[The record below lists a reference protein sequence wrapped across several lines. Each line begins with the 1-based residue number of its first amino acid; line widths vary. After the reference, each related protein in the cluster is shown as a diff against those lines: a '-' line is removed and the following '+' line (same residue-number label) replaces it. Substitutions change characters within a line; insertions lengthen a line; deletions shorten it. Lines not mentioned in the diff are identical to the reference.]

1 MKQYLLKLAAG
12 ESLTVE
18 ETKDAMGKC
27 VSGEATEI
35 EMAGFLTAL
44 HMKGETIEEISGS
57 AMAIQAKAVQIHP
70 KTEKFIDI
78 VGTGGDYS
86 NSFNISTTAAFVI
99 AAAGLPVAKHG
110 NRSVSSKSGAG
121 DVLEALGVKI
131 DLEPAKVEACI
142 NETGYGFMFAPVF
155 NKAFKYVGKVCRE
168 LGFRT
173 IFNIMGPMSNPSRA
187 KYMLYGVFSKDLTE
201 PLARVLL
208 NMGAQHAMVVS
219 AENGMDEITNIGLT
233 YISEVRYG
241 EVISYTIHPSQFG
254 IDTAEM
260 SDIVGGDGYVNAEI
274 TKKIL
279 SGEERGPKRD
289 IVLMNAG
296 AALYVGNKAPSIE
309 EGIAAAGKI
318 IDNGL
323 AMKKLEEYI
332 RFTNQ

>member
-1 MKQYLLKLAAG
+1 MRQYLLKLAGG
-12 ESLTVE
+12 ESLTME
-18 ETKDAMGKC
+18 EARSAMGKC
-27 VSGEATEI
+27 MSGEASEAEI
-35 EMAGFLTAL
+35 AGFLTAL

-57 AMAIQAKAVQIHP
+57 AMAIQTKAEQIHP
-70 KTEKFIDI
+70 QAEKFIDI

-121 DVLEALGVKI
+121 DVLEALGVRI
-131 DLEPAKVEACI
+131 DLEPSRVEECI
-142 NETGYGFMFAPVF
+142 NETGYGFMFAPAF
-155 NKAFKYVGKVCRE
+155 NKAFKYVGKVRKE

-187 KYMLYGVFSKDLTE
+187 KFMLYGAFSKDLTE
-201 PLARVLL
+201 PLAKVLL
-208 NMGAQHAMVVS
+208 NMGAVHAMVVS
-219 AENGMDEITNIGLT
+219 AENGMDEITNTGLT

-254 IDTAEM
+254 IATAEM
-260 SDIVGGDGYVNAEI
+260 SDIVGGDGFVNAEI
-274 TKKIL
+274 TKRIL

-309 EGIAAAGKI
+309 EGIAMAGRI
-318 IDNGL
+318 IDDGL
-323 AMKKLEEYI
+323 AIKKLEELI
-332 RFTNQ
+332 AFTNK

>member
-1 MKQYLLKLAAG
+1 MRQYLLKLAGG
-12 ESLTVE
+12 ESLTME
-18 ETKDAMGKC
+18 EARSAMGKC
-27 VSGEATEI
+27 MSGEASEAEI
-35 EMAGFLTAL
+35 AGFLTAL

-57 AMAIQAKAVQIHP
+57 AMAIQTKAEQIHP
-70 KTEKFIDI
+70 QAEKFIDI

-121 DVLEALGVKI
+121 DVLEALGVRI
-131 DLEPAKVEACI
+131 DLEPSRVEECI
-142 NETGYGFMFAPVF
+142 NETGYGFMFAPAF
-155 NKAFKYVGKVCRE
+155 NRAFKYVGKVRKE

-187 KYMLYGVFSKDLTE
+187 KFMLYGAFSKDLTE
-201 PLARVLL
+201 PLAKVLL
-208 NMGAQHAMVVS
+208 NMGAVHAMVVS
-219 AENGMDEITNIGLT
+219 AENGMDEITNTGLT

-254 IDTAEM
+254 IATAEM
-260 SDIVGGDGYVNAEI
+260 SDIVGGDGFVNAEI
-274 TKKIL
+274 TKRIL

-309 EGIAAAGKI
+309 EGIAMAGRI
-318 IDNGL
+318 IDDGL
-323 AMKKLEEYI
+323 AIKKLEELI
-332 RFTNQ
+332 AFTNK

>member
-1 MKQYLLKLAAG
+1 MKQYLLKLAKG
-12 ESLTVE
+12 ESLTMDE
-18 ETKDAMGKC
+18 AEAAMNKC
-27 VSGEATEI
+27 MSGEATEAEI
-35 EMAGFLTAL
+35 AGFLTAL
-44 HMKGETIEEISGS
+44 HMKGETIDEISGS
-57 AMAIQAKAVQIHP
+57 AMAIQAKAEQIHP
-70 KTEKFIDI
+70 QAEKFIDI

-121 DVLEALGVKI
+121 DVLEALGIKI
-131 DLEPAKVEACI
+131 DLEPSRVEACI

-155 NKAFKYVGKVCRE
+155 NKAFKYVGKVRKE

-187 KYMLYGVFSKDLTE
+187 KYMLYGAFSKDLTE

-208 NMGAQHAMVVS
+208 HMGAVHAMVVS
-219 AENGMDEITNIGLT
+219 AENGMDEITNTGLT

-254 IDTAEM
+254 IATAEM
-260 SDIVGGDGYVNAEI
+260 SEIVGGDGFANAGI
-274 TKKIL
+274 ARKIL
-279 SGEERGPKRD
+279 SGEERGAKRD

-296 AALYVGNKAPSIE
+296 AALYIGNKASSIE
-309 EGIAAAGKI
+309 EGIALAGKI
-318 IDNGL
+318 IDDGL
-323 AMKKLEEYI
+323 AMKKLEEI
-332 RFTNQ
+332 AVFTNK

>member
-1 MKQYLLKLAAG
+1 MRQYLLKLAAG
-12 ESLTVE
+12 ESLTRDE
-18 ETKDAMGKC
+18 ARAAMTKCM
-27 VSGEATEI
+27 SGEATEVEI
-35 EMAGFLTAL
+35 AGFLTAL
-44 HMKGETIEEISGS
+44 HMKGETIDEISGS
-57 AMAIQAKAVQIHP
+57 AMAIQTKAEQIHP
-70 KTEKFIDI
+70 CADKFIDI

-121 DVLEALGVKI
+121 DVLEALGIKI
-131 DLEPAKVEACI
+131 DLEPSRVEECI

-155 NKAFKYVGKVCRE
+155 NKAFKYVGKVRKE

-187 KYMLYGVFSKDLTE
+187 KYMLYGAFSKDLTE

-219 AENGMDEITNIGLT
+219 AENGMDEITNTGLT

-254 IDTAEM
+254 IAVADM
-260 SDIVGGDGYVNAEI
+260 SDIVGGDGFVNAGI
-274 TKKIL
+274 AKRIL
-279 SGEERGPKRD
+279 SGEERGAKRD

-296 AALYVGNKAPSIE
+296 AALYVGGKAPSIE
-309 EGIAAAGKI
+309 EGIVAAGRI
-318 IDNGL
+318 IDDGL
-323 AMKKLEEYI
+323 AIKKLEEI
-332 RFTNQ
+332 AAFTNK